1 MFYLGDKEM
10 KRDALWQN
18 GSNKSQIRF
27 SINKKILMLA
37 AAIVLPFFIVVVV
50 LLVSMIQYS
59 RVYDKIVSDMTIAN
73 NYNLNF
79 KDEMDERAS
88 ISLWWDM

>member
-59 RVYDKIVSDMTIAN
+59 RVYEAEGYHHGDREPRVAGDPFTEYRHPGKESG
-73 NYNLNF
+73 
-79 KDEMDERAS
+79 
-88 ISLWWDM
+88 

>member
-50 LLVSMIQYS
+50 LLVSMIQ
-59 RVYDKIVSDMTIAN
+59 
-73 NYNLNF
+73 
-79 KDEMDERAS
+79 
-88 ISLWWDM
+88 

>member
-37 AAIVLPFFIVVVV
+37 AAIVAAIHHHRRLHP
-50 LLVSMIQYS
+50 
-59 RVYDKIVSDMTIAN
+59 
-73 NYNLNF
+73 
-79 KDEMDERAS
+79 
-88 ISLWWDM
+88 